1 MVLISSFECCITF
14 ACKCFH
20 AKVCK
25 LLLSAQIILAP
36 KLISFST
43 PFYFPAWST
52 LIEATLWKKTEID
65 GLTQEH
71 DYIPLCFKLKWSLNL
86 CLWPL
91 GNDSSKVTLRIHA
104 IPPPDFLKPSR
115 FHPQKNNIRTEWF
128 TGVASTQQGI
138 EEINLSFMTE
148 VANNTNNILVIC
160 MMQRVVSPQLLIITA
175 QFLEIISHCHIFS
188 SCRPSVPS
196 VLLLER
202 VWLSSKCG

>member
-1 MVLISSFECCITF
+1 MYT
-14 ACKCFH
+14 
-20 AKVCK
+20 
-25 LLLSAQIILAP
+25 LLSSAQIVLAP
-36 KLISFST
+36 KLIAFST
-43 PFYFPAWST
+43 PFSFAVWSA

-71 DYIPLCFKLKWSLNL
+71 DYIPLCFKLKWSCNL
-86 CLWPL
+86 CVWTV

-128 TGVASTQQGI
+128 TGVPNTQPGS
-138 EEINLSFMTE
+138 EEFSEINFSFVTE
-148 VANNTNNILVIC
+148 VANNTDDVSLIF
-160 MMQRVVSPQLLIITA
+160 MMQRAVSPQLLIITA

-188 SCRPSVPS
+188 SCRPSVHS